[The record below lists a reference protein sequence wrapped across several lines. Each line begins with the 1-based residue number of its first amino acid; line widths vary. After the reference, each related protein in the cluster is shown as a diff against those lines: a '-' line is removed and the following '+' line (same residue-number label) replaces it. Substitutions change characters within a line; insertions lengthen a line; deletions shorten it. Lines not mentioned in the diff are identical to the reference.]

1 MRKTVW
7 QEVLDRIY
15 PSGLYCICCGKIT
28 DDTRTY
34 SLCNECM
41 SAVKWAVGRT
51 CAKCGKP
58 LSPNDPREICFNCT
72 EHRHEFDRGFTC
84 AEYGAHERSIVYSL
98 KYDDRLDIAALIAEM
113 MTDRMKA
120 EFGADGLAAR
130 YDLLVPV
137 PASRR
142 RREIR
147 GYNQAE
153 LISMHFS
160 ENTGVP
166 FRGEILQRTRETI
179 AMKGLTPDERRLN
192 IRGSFELKKGALS
205 TVRGARC
212 LIVDDIYTTG
222 ATIDETARV
231 LKASGAVS
239 ADFLSFANGADV
251 VK

>member
-1 MRKTVW
+1 MHKTVW

-15 PSGLYCICCGKIT
+15 PSGLYCICCGKII
-28 DDTRTY
+28 DDTRRY

-51 CAKCGKP
+51 CSKCGKP

-72 EHRHEFDRGFTC
+72 EHRHDFDRGFTC

-98 KYDDRLDIAALIAEM
+98 KYDDRPDIASRIAEM
-113 MTDRMKA
+113 MADRMNA
-120 EFGADGLAAR
+120 EFGVNSLASR

-137 PASRR
+137 PVSTRR
-142 RREIR
+142 KGIR
-147 GYNQAE
+147 GYNQAK

-166 FRGEILQRTRETI
+166 FKGEILKRTRDTI
-179 AMKGLTPDERRLN
+179 AMKSLTPDERRLN
-192 IRGSFELKKGALS
+192 IRGSFELKPAAIRIVKDAK
-205 TVRGARC
+205 C

-231 LKASGAVS
+231 LKDSGALT

>member
-34 SLCNECM
+34 SLCNDCM
-41 SAVKWAVGRT
+41 GAVKWAVGRT
-51 CAKCGKP
+51 CSKCGKP

-72 EHRHEFDRGFTC
+72 EHRHEFDRGYTC
-84 AEYGAHERSIVYSL
+84 AEYGSHERSIVYSL
-98 KYDDRLDIAALIAEM
+98 KYDDRPDIAARIAEM
-113 MTDRMKA
+113 MADRMNA
-120 EFGADGLAAR
+120 EFGENGLASR

-137 PASRR
+137 PVSRR
-142 RREIR
+142 RKGTR

-153 LISMHFS
+153 LICMRFS
-160 ENTGVP
+160 EITGVP
-166 FRGEILQRTRETI
+166 FRGEMLKRTRETT

-192 IRGSFELKKGALS
+192 IRGSFELRPGAARF
-205 TVRGARC
+205 VRNAKC

-231 LKASGAVS
+231 LKASGALS

>member
-28 DDTRTY
+28 DETRTY
-34 SLCNECM
+34 SLCNDCM
-41 SAVKWAVGRT
+41 DAVKWALGRT
-51 CAKCGKP
+51 CSKCGKP
-58 LSPNDPREICFNCT
+58 LSPNDSREICFNCS

-84 AEYGAHERSIVYSL
+84 AEYGSHERSIVYSL
-98 KYDDRLDIAALIAEM
+98 KYDDRPDIAVHIAAM
-113 MTDRMKA
+113 MADRMRA
-120 EFGADGLAAR
+120 EFGTDGLVAR

-137 PASRR
+137 PVSRHR
-142 RREIR
+142 KKVR

-153 LISMHFS
+153 LISRNFS
-160 ENTGVP
+160 ESTGVP
-166 FRGEILQRTRETI
+166 FRGEILQRTRETV
-179 AMKGLTPDERRLN
+179 AMKGLTPDERRVN
-192 IRGSFELKKGALS
+192 IIDSFELKKAALAN
-205 TVRGARC
+205 VRGARC

-231 LKASGAVS
+231 LKASGALS